1 MGNLAKAIVDTAHLL
16 GQVLVHL
23 SSNQVGADLGNEA
36 PAASTIASILG
47 NLASFLGQLSLEIAK
62 LIH

>member
-1 MGNLAKAIVDTAHLL
+1 MENLAQAIVDSAHLF

-23 SSNQVGADLGNEA
+23 SSNQATADPGNQM
-36 PAASTIASILG
+36 PAASTIASIFG
-47 NLASFLGQLSLEIAK
+47 NLAAFLGQLSLEISK

>member
-1 MGNLAKAIVDTAHLL
+1 MANLAQAIVDSAHLL
-16 GQVLVHL
+16 GQVLVHF
-23 SSNQVGADLGNEA
+23 SSNQVSVDLGNQT